1 MTPKSSPLVK
11 TQITHRRV
19 LRIALPIVLANV
31 TIPILGAV
39 DTAVVGQLGDAV
51 TIGAVGIGATILTA
65 LYWMFGFLRMGTT
78 GFVAQ
83 AFGRGDLREMA
94 AYLLRVLAIGFVA
107 GLVVILLKEP
117 LFALAFALSP
127 ASAPVE
133 NLAQAYMGIRV
144 FSAPASIAL
153 YGVTGWLIGQE
164 RTCAVLMLQLWMNG
178 LNVVLD
184 LWFVLGL
191 GLGAEGVAWAT
202 FTAEWTGLGLGLW
215 LCRAGIWPNLGRDW
229 AQVFD
234 LGRLRAMFTV
244 NRDILLRSLMLEAI
258 FVSFILWG
266 ADFGDETLAANH
278 ILLQF
283 LHITAYGLDGFAFA
297 AETLVGQAIGRG
309 DRVLLR
315 RSCTMTLA
323 WGLGLCAVLAVVFY
337 CFSPQIIALMA
348 KSPSVQAAAALYAPF
363 IVAVPLVG
371 IIPWMLDGIFI
382 GATRSKDMRDMMAI
396 SLVIYAVCAV
406 LLVGQFG
413 NYGLWCA
420 LLISFVARAVTL
432 GVRYPRLEKSLT
444 QP

>member
-164 RTCAVLMLQLWMNG
+164 RTRAVLMLQLWMNG

-266 ADFGDETLAANH
+266 ADFGD
-278 ILLQF
+278 
-283 LHITAYGLDGFAFA
+283 FA
-297 AETLVGQAIGRG
+297 ALIPCSMASHSFDAPLSDISSAAATMAFTTGLTLLARENAP
-309 DRVLLR
+309 
-315 RSCTMTLA
+315 RS
-323 WGLGLCAVLAVVFY
+323 
-337 CFSPQIIALMA
+337 
-348 KSPSVQAAAALYAPF
+348 AAAAARTGDTDDAAAT
-363 IVAVPLVG
+363 ITGA
-371 IIPWMLDGIFI
+371 IDGIV
-382 GATRSKDMRDMMAI
+382 D
-396 SLVIYAVCAV
+396 V
-406 LLVGQFG
+406 L
-413 NYGLWCA
+413 
-420 LLISFVARAVTL
+420 
-432 GVRYPRLEKSLT
+432 
-444 QP
+444 